1 MHPFFFHYL
10 AKYHVSNPNEELDLL
25 WWRTENH
32 LYCSLHLSGSVNLP
46 GHAYNRNFHFQIF
59 TINTFSICPILI
71 REVSTRNHKFLN
83 NSVEQVS
90 LEMERFSV
98 GPMPFSFVH
107 NAQTSSAV
115 LGTISV
121 NNSDNLINSLAS
133 DVYSKEDSRAT
144 GVEGLS
150 LWGRLLHFDFQKH
163 LEMGSEYLVPSRQ
176 LKPESSSQGQEPNNE

>member
-1 MHPFFFHYL
+1 
-10 AKYHVSNPNEELDLL
+10 
-25 WWRTENH
+25 
-32 LYCSLHLSGSVNLP
+32 
-46 GHAYNRNFHFQIF
+46 
-59 TINTFSICPILI
+59 
-71 REVSTRNHKFLN
+71 
-83 NSVEQVS
+83 
-90 LEMERFSV
+90 MERFSV

-150 LWGRLLHFDFQKH
+150 L
-163 LEMGSEYLVPSRQ
+163 
-176 LKPESSSQGQEPNNE
+176 